1 MRTYTGKRFNENDP
15 EYTRTGHA
23 IKVTYLDSGLL
34 KEVRGVKPLP
44 IQPSR
49 DISSHSS
56 EFNWGY
62 GGSGP
67 AQLALALVYDAIKQD
82 NPTLSLMEVRGKALY
97 HYQDFKW
104 AYVIGWDD
112 TWEITSKDI
121 VNWLWKEF
129 GA

>member
-1 MRTYTGKRFNENDP
+1 MRTYTGERIKASNV
-15 EYTRTGHA
+15 
-23 IKVTYLDSGLL
+23 KVTYQDSGLL
-34 KEVRGVKPLP
+34 KEVRGVKDLTILP
-44 IQPSR
+44 SQEIEN
-49 DISSHSS
+49 HSAF
-56 EFNWGY
+56 FNWGY

-67 AQLALALVYDAIKQD
+67 AQLALALVYDAIKQE

-104 AYVIGWDD
+104 AYVMGWDD

-129 GA
+129 GV

>member
-1 MRTYTGKRFNENDP
+1 MRTYTGKRINESRV
-15 EYTRTGHA
+15 T
-23 IKVTYLDSGLL
+23 VTYSDSGLR
-34 KEVRGVKPLP
+34 KEIQGVRSLTVLP
-44 IQPSR
+44 SQEIEN
-49 DISSHSS
+49 HSS
-56 EFNWGY
+56 SFNWSY

-67 AQLALALVYDAIKQD
+67 AQLALALVYDAIKQE

-104 AYVIGWDD
+104 KFVCGWGD

-129 GA
+129 GV

>member
-1 MRTYTGKRFNENDP
+1 MRTYTGKRINESRV
-15 EYTRTGHA
+15 T
-23 IKVTYLDSGLL
+23 VTYHDSGLL

-44 IQPSR
+44 LRPSLE
-49 DISSHSS
+49 IANHSPDG
-56 EFNWGY
+56 FNWGY

-67 AQLALALVYDAIKQD
+67 AQLALALVYDAIKQE

-104 AYVIGWDD
+104 KFVCGWGD

-129 GA
+129 GV

>member
-1 MRTYTGKRFNENDP
+1 MRTYTGKRINATEV
-15 EYTRTGHA
+15 
-23 IKVTYLDSGLL
+23 KVTYTDSGLL
-34 KEVRGVKPLP
+34 KEVRGVKKLPLR
-44 IQPSR
+44 PSLE
-49 DISSHSS
+49 IVNHSPDG
-56 EFNWGY
+56 FNWGF

-129 GA
+129 GV